1 MEGVI
6 PILDNLYVFDC
17 EVFAYDWV
25 FVFTNVH
32 TGEHTVMHNDNE
44 AVMAFMQEKP
54 LIAGYNNKDYD
65 QFILKAVL
73 VGMTPEEIKRVND
86 LLIEHELTGW
96 NIPELRDCGVYLD
109 QFDLMDDTQQGTGLK
124 DIEGHL
130 GMNIQET
137 TVDFT
142 IDRPLTEAELQEV
155 IDYCKHDVDATHVL
169 LQLRQTYINNKLTLG
184 REKGLEP
191 AKALYMTNAKL
202 TAAYLDASMKEHD
215 DEREYVFPD
224 DILWEYIPD
233 EVRAF
238 FDRIHDMSI
247 PSAVLFKQML
257 DIMVGD
263 CKTRLAWGGIHGA
276 IPHYREETKDGR
288 QIKTLM

>member
-1 MEGVI
+1 M
-6 PILDNLYVFDC
+6 FDC

-155 IDYCKHDVDATHVL
+155 IDYCKHDVYATHVL
-169 LQLRQTYINNKLTLG
+169 
-184 REKGLEP
+184 
-191 AKALYMTNAKL
+191 
-202 TAAYLDASMKEHD
+202 
-215 DEREYVFPD
+215 
-224 DILWEYIPD
+224 
-233 EVRAF
+233 
-238 FDRIHDMSI
+238 
-247 PSAVLFKQML
+247 
-257 DIMVGD
+257 
-263 CKTRLAWGGIHGA
+263 
-276 IPHYREETKDGR
+276 
-288 QIKTLM
+288 